1 MFILKIKELDV
12 IRIQFTSVFFSLQV
26 KLRLQ
31 THYQN
36 VESLLSIYED
46 VIVEVKGD
54 ALVDDV
60 FAEIDKQLTSS
71 LDKKTEMVA
80 SA

>member
-46 VIVEVKGD
+46 VIVEVGMLSPVELKT
-54 ALVDDV
+54 LITWTK
-60 FAEIDKQLTSS
+60 AES
-71 LDKKTEMVA
+71 LNI
-80 SA
+80 SIPF

>member
-1 MFILKIKELDV
+1 MSSGSNSHLF
-12 IRIQFTSVFFSLQV
+12 FFSLQV

-46 VIVEVKGD
+46 VIVEVGMLSPVELK
-54 ALVDDV
+54 ALITWTK
-60 FAEIDKQLTSS
+60 AES
-71 LDKKTEMVA
+71 LNI
-80 SA
+80 SIPF